1 MVRSV
6 EPRSKEAEV
15 NVDPAVPERAHEGVD
30 PQAGADGEDV
40 DGGGREEPE
49 SCEGGGAEAGVE
61 EVVGGRV
68 GRVRPSSDGL
78 VLPVVVLVNE
88 PVYEGMLVDETVG
101 GVVD

>member
-1 MVRSV
+1 MPSV
-6 EPRSKEAEV
+6 EPRAKKTEV
-15 NVDPAVPERAHEGVD
+15 NVQPAVPERAHEGVD

-40 DGGGREEPE
+40 DGGGGEEPE

-68 GRVRPSSDGL
+68 RRVRPSSDGL
-78 VLPVVVLVNE
+78 VLPVVVLVN
-88 PVYEGMLVDETVG
+88 VSVKRGIRVDETVG